1 MLLANSITP
10 SGRTW
15 ALEAAIASVPG
26 ATVLDGAQFL
36 SSSAVIGIAH
46 AFQVADA
53 TTVSPDLVESL
64 GSISMTSA
72 VASMYAQEQAD
83 PAPVVA
89 WFPGS
94 VASAISDAQSL
105 ATLIDVS
112 GIVPSDDSGAREL
125 LSVASAVERGDVELL
140 LVCPAEE
147 SAIEAAVREIAAA
160 TACGLRVRGVAVC
173 PMPRKSDGWPKA
185 MRQRARDRVD
195 DLANAIHPIP
205 VQRARGGM
213 APVFA
218 DASIDVSAPT
228 VSEHADGLRVW
239 SISIP
244 GLAQCE
250 VKIGTWTA
258 DPAYPTTHVVLDIAG
273 RVARRRVDSTVRRCQ
288 PIDVVVSGDSVAIT
302 FEPHADQWPA
312 ERRTGNRERAM
323 DNDG

>member
-1 MLLANSITP
+1 VLLVSSITP

-36 SSSAVIGIAH
+36 SISAALGIAD
-46 AFQVADA
+46 AFQLAGA
-53 TTVSPDLVESL
+53 TTVSPVLVESL

-72 VASMYAQEQAD
+72 VASMYVRAQAD

-94 VASAISDAQSL
+94 VSSTMSDVQSL
-105 ATLIDVS
+105 ATLIDIS
-112 GIVPSDDSGAREL
+112 GIVPSDDSGARDL
-125 LSVASAVERGDVELL
+125 LNVASAIERGDVELL
-140 LVCPAEE
+140 LVCPPEE

-195 DLANAIHPIP
+195 DLAHAIHPIP
-205 VQRARGGM
+205 VQRARGGK

-228 VSEHADGLRVW
+228 VSEHANGLRVW
-239 SISIP
+239 SITIP
-244 GLAQCE
+244 GLAQCD
-250 VKIGTWTA
+250 VRVGAWTA

-273 RVARRRVDSTVRRCQ
+273 RVARRRVDSTVRRCE
-288 PIDVVVSGDSVAIT
+288 PIDVVVSGDSIAIT
-302 FEPHADQWPA
+302 FEPHVDQWPT
-312 ERRTGNRERAM
+312 ERSTDSGE
-323 DNDG
+323 